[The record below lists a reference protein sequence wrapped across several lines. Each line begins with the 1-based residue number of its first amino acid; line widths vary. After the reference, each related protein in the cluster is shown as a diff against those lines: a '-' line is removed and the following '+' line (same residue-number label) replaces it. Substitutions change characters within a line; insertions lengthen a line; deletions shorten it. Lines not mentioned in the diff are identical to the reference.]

1 MVPAPQRLTGELARA
16 TGPGAALVVNGAIG
30 FGVRAGFDPRQ
41 GNKMP
46 RARVAH
52 QSSEI
57 GLNEHDQAKPVAFL
71 IHASF
76 FEAQPVG
83 PPEPQAFLVAV
94 AS

>member
-1 MVPAPQRLTGELARA
+1 M
-16 TGPGAALVVNGAIG
+16 VNGAIG
-30 FGVRAGFDPRQ
+30 FGVRTGFDPRQ

-46 RARVAH
+46 RARIAH

-57 GLNEHDQAKPVAFL
+57 GLNEHGQAKPVAFL

-83 PPEPQAFLVAV
+83 PPRATGFPRRGRELTEE
-94 AS
+94 